1 MKGQADTY
9 KEIKIFEY
17 PDMVIRV
24 HIPDL
29 SKDERTR
36 RMKVIEKAAAEL
48 VIRSEQNKCG

>member
-9 KEIKIFEY
+9 KEVKVFTFPNMIA
-17 PDMVIRV
+17 RV
-24 HIPDL
+24 YIPDL
-29 SKDERTR
+29 TDEERAR

>member
-9 KEIKIFEY
+9 KEVKTFTY

-29 SKDERTR
+29 TEDERKR
-36 RMKVIEKAAAEL
+36 RMKAVEKAAIALL
-48 VIRSEQNKCG
+48 VRSENKCG